1 MAQRVDTQ
9 LILPKRKGR
18 PNRPKIRDTTARG
31 AALLASPVLN
41 KGTAFSAEERDTL
54 GLTGLIPPYISTL
67 AAQTKRAYLQYRRL
81 PDPVSKNVYLRS
93 LHDRNEV
100 LFSRLLSE
108 HLREMIP
115 IVNDFT
121 VGLAMMEYHHE
132 FRRSGGIYLSIN
144 HIEEIDAAFANID
157 LASDAIDLVVATDA
171 ALVPGIGD
179 WGVGGMELPIAKL
192 AIFTAAGGIDP
203 RRTIP
208 VMLDA
213 GTNRESLLQD
223 SMYIG
228 NRHGRVDGERYEAFI
243 DAYVQA
249 VTKRFPKAVLSWA
262 DFAPPT
268 GRRILEKYQSRFATF
283 NDDLQGVGAVTL
295 AAAISATRICG
306 SLFGNQRIV
315 VFGAGMAGIGIADQ
329 LRDAMIRE
337 GSSKEEA
344 IGRIWCVDIR
354 GLLTDDMGS
363 RLDAR
368 QAMYARPAAE
378 VRSWKKS
385 RDSGIDLAEVV
396 RHVRPT
402 MLIGASRVAGA
413 FAESIVRDMAAHTE
427 RPIIFPLS
435 NPESVAE
442 ATPAELIEWSDG
454 RALIA
459 TGSPFR
465 AVTHKGI
472 TYVIGHVDNVMLY
485 PGLALGAI
493 VARVRLITED
503 MIFAAANA
511 LSGLL
516 AVRLPGA
523 SLLPQIDDLRRVSA
537 TVATA
542 VVEEAVRSGVAGV
555 RVGDIV
561 SEVKN
566 AMWQPEYDIL
576 RAS

>member
-1 MAQRVDTQ
+1 MLAKK
-9 LILPKRKGR
+9 IPKLVPRQGNGQ
-18 PNRPKIRDTTARG
+18 PNGPRIRDTTARG
-31 AALLASPVLN
+31 AALLASPLLN
-41 KGTAFSAEERDTL
+41 KGTAFSAEERSTL
-54 GLTGLIPPYISTL
+54 GLTGLIPPSISTL
-67 AAQTKRAYLQYRRL
+67 ADQTKRAYLQYNRL
-81 PDPVSKNVYLRS
+81 PDPVSKNVYLTA
-93 LHDRNEV
+93 LHDRNGV

-108 HLREMIP
+108 HLKEMIP

-121 VGLAMMEYHHE
+121 VGVAMMQYNHE
-132 FRRSGGIYLSIN
+132 FRRSGGVYLSID
-144 HIEEIDAAFANID
+144 HPEEIDGSFANTD
-157 LASDAIDLVVATDA
+157 LASDAVDLVVATDA
-171 ALVPGIGD
+171 ALIPGIGD
-179 WGVGGMELPIAKL
+179 WGVGGMELPIGKL
-192 AIFTAAGGIDP
+192 AIFTAAGGVDP

-228 NRHGRVDGERYEAFI
+228 NRHARVDGERYEVFI

-249 VTKRFPKAVLSWA
+249 VRKRFPKAVLSWT
-262 DFAPPT
+262 DFAPPA
-268 GRRILEKYQSRFATF
+268 GRRILERYRSSFATF

-306 SLFGNQRIV
+306 TLFGKQRVV
-315 VFGAGMAGIGIADQ
+315 VFGAGMAGIGVADQ

-344 IGRIWCVDIR
+344 IGRIWCVDIQ
-354 GLLTDDMGS
+354 GLLTDDMGA

-378 VRSWKKS
+378 VRGWK
-385 RDSGIDLAEVV
+385 RGGDSGVGLAEVV
-396 RHVRPT
+396 RRVRPT
-402 MLIGASRVAGA
+402 VLIGASRVAGA
-413 FAESIVRDMAAHTE
+413 FTESIVRDMAAHTE

-442 ATPAELIEWSDG
+442 ATPSELIEWTDG

-459 TGSPFR
+459 AGSPFP

-493 VARVRLITED
+493 VSRARLITDD

-511 LSGLL
+511 LSSLL
-516 AVRLPGA
+516 AVRQPGA
-523 SLLPQIDDLRRVSA
+523 SLLPQIDKLRRVSA
-537 TVATA
+537 TVARA

-555 RVGDIV
+555 RVGNVVTDV
-561 SEVKN
+561 QN

>member
-1 MAQRVDTQ
+1 MERVIPH
-9 LILPKRKGR
+9 LIPPKRNGQPR
-18 PNRPKIRDTTARG
+18 VRDTTARG
-31 AALLASPVLN
+31 AALLASPLLN
-41 KGTAFSAEERDTL
+41 KGTAFSAEERSAL
-54 GLTGLIPPYISTL
+54 GLTGLIPPGASTL
-67 AAQTKRAYLQYRRL
+67 AEQTKRAYLQYKRL
-81 PDPVSKNVYLRS
+81 MDPVSKNVYLTA

-121 VGLAMMEYHHE
+121 VGLAMLQYNHE
-132 FRRSGGIYLSIN
+132 FRRSRGIYLSIS
-144 HIEEIDAAFANID
+144 HPEEIDGAFANID
-157 LASDAIDLVVATDA
+157 LASDAVDLVVATDA

-179 WGVGGMELPIAKL
+179 WGVGGIELPIAKL

-213 GTNRESLLQD
+213 GTNREALLQD

-228 NRHGRVDGERYEAFI
+228 NRHARVDGERYEAFI

-249 VTKRFPKAVLSWA
+249 VRKRFPKAVLSWA
-262 DFAPPT
+262 DFAPLA
-268 GRRILEKYQSRFATF
+268 GRRILERYRSRFATF

-306 SLFGNQRIV
+306 SLFGKQRVV
-315 VFGAGMAGIGIADQ
+315 VFGAGMAGISIADQ

-344 IGRIWCVDIR
+344 IGRIWCIDIQ

-368 QAMYARPAAE
+368 QAMYARSAAE
-378 VRSWKKS
+378 VQGWKTS
-385 RDSGIDLAEVV
+385 NDSGVGLAEVV
-396 RHVRPT
+396 RRVRPT

-413 FAESIVRDMAAHTE
+413 FAESIVREMAAHTK

-442 ATPAELIEWSDG
+442 ATPSQLIEWTDG

-459 TGSPFR
+459 TGSPFT

-485 PGLALGAI
+485 PGLALGAT
-493 VARVRLITED
+493 VARARLITDD

-511 LSGLL
+511 LSSLL
-516 AVRLPGA
+516 AVRQPGA
-523 SLLPQIDDLRRVSA
+523 SLLPQIDNLRSVSA
-537 TVATA
+537 TVAMA

-555 RVGDIV
+555 RVGNIV
-561 SEVKN
+561 AEVQD
-566 AMWQPEYDIL
+566 AMWHPEYDIL
-576 RAS
+576 QAS